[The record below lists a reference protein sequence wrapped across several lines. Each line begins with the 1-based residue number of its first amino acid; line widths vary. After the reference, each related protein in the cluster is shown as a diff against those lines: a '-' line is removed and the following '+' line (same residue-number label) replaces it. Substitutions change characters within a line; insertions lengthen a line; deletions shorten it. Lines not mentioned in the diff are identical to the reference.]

1 MGKKPTLSALEK
13 RLKKEA
19 EKQKTAQQKATTI
32 IEKGPKDIIPPSK
45 EELNKFISSS
55 KIITPYMIA
64 EKFNIKLSIAKQI
77 LKDLVKEGILSIVG
91 GDNRIRIYVPLIK
104 TISSSKEKI
113 PKEKTRK

>member
-13 RLKKEA
+13 RLKREA
-19 EKQKTAQQKATTI
+19 EKQKAAQQKAAAA

-55 KIITPYMIA
+55 KIITPFMVA

-77 LKDLVKEGILSIVG
+77 LKDLVKEGILSIVS
-91 GDNRIRIYVPLIK
+91 GDNRIRIYVPVTK
-104 TISSSKEKI
+104 TTPLSKEKA

>member
-13 RLKKEA
+13 RLKREA
-19 EKQKTAQQKATTI
+19 EKQKAAQQKTTTI

-77 LKDLVKEGILSIVG
+77 LKDLVNEGILSIVG
-91 GDNRIRIYVPLIK
+91 GDNRIRIYVPTIK
-104 TISSSKEKI
+104 TVPLSKEKLT
-113 PKEKTRK
+113 KEKTHK